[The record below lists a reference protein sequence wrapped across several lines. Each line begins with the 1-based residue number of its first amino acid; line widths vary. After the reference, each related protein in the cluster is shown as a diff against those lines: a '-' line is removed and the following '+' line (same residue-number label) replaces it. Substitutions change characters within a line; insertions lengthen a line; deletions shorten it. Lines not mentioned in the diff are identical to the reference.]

1 MLMQIA
7 EPGESKVKDAC
18 KPRVVGIDLGTTNS
32 LVAHIADASPAV
44 LGGDPLVPSVVH
56 YAPNGSVVVGRAAQ
70 AHALDAPHDTLASV
84 KRLIGRGA
92 KDLGPVRKMLPY
104 DLDGDDRA
112 LRIRLSTGR
121 LVSPVEVS
129 AEILR
134 ELKLRAEAVLG
145 GPIEGAVITVPAY
158 FDDAQRQATRDA
170 GRLAGLEVMRLV
182 AEPTAAAL
190 AYGLDRGSTGTY
202 AVFDLGGGTFDIS
215 ILKLVDGVFEVKA
228 TGGDSALGGDD
239 LDRAIAAWVM
249 PGVAD
254 LGRQAIGGAIAAAR
268 RIKEA
273 LSNQVAEARR
283 GGAAVRDA
291 EVKAP
296 FDVDLPGDR
305 ISDLRPIRARDG
317 GVHRAVGLRE
327 GAQRMTVCGRD
338 VEDVASDNDVDC
350 MACLTGKFHR
360 DVSHAELAAIAA
372 PLLERT
378 RKPCLRALKDAELTR
393 AELDGVILVGGS
405 TRAPV
410 VQDFVAALFERT
422 PLCELDPD
430 QVVALGAA
438 VQADVLAGGQ
448 HNVTL
453 LDVAPLSLGVE
464 MMGGV
469 VEKLIHRNTTIPT
482 GATQTFTTYADNQTG
497 FDIHVVQGERETAD
511 ACRSLAR
518 FVLRGVPPMIA
529 GMARIEITFLIDA
542 DGLLRVMAKELTT
555 GKEAAIEV
563 VPSYGL
569 SDDEVERMLLE
580 SFDHA
585 EDDLARRNLAVER
598 VEAERILA
606 ATRQAFVGDAALLD
620 DEVRAA
626 GEAAM
631 HELEAAIAGTDHL
644 AIRARIEALDR
655 ATKPFAQL
663 RMNRAIAAQLHGVAI
678 DEAAR
683 KVGV

>member
-32 LVAHIADASPAV
+32 LVAHIADASPEV

-56 YAPNGSVVVGRAAQ
+56 YARDGSVVVGRAAQ

-145 GPIEGAVITVPAY
+145 GGIEGAVITVPAY

-190 AYGLDRGSTGTY
+190 AYGLDRGSTGIY

-228 TGGDSALGGDD
+228 IGGDSAFGGDD
-239 LDRAIAAWVM
+239 LDREIARVLVGEQFVNNDTSPDRREYRAM
-249 PGVAD
+249 A
-254 LGRQAIGGAIAAAR
+254 LAEAR
-268 RIKEA
+268 RVKEA
-273 LSNQVAEARR
+273 LSSAAPDAFETYEVPGCPRDPMPGLIHGS
-283 GGAAVRDA
+283 GGNCMCCLVG
-291 EVKAP
+291 P
-296 FDVDLPGDR
+296 ITGR
-305 ISDLRPIRARDG
+305 INLERLTEIIRPL
-317 GVHRAVGLRE
+317 LRE
-327 GAQRMTVCGRD
+327 RCDR
-338 VEDVASDNDVDC
+338 
-350 MACLTGKFHR
+350 ACR
-360 DVSHAELAAIAA
+360 RV
-372 PLLERT
+372 
-378 RKPCLRALKDAELTR
+378 LKDAELTV
-393 AELDGVILVGGS
+393 ADLDGVILVGGS
-405 TRAPV
+405 TRSPV
-410 VQDFVAALFERT
+410 VRDHVAELF
-422 PLCELDPD
+422 PGQPVLHDLDPE

-453 LDVAPLSLGVE
+453 LDVVPLSLGVE

-529 GMARIEITFLIDA
+529 GMARVEITFLIDA

-569 SDDEVERMLLE
+569 SDEEVERMLLD

-606 ATRQAFVGDAALLD
+606 ATRQAFVTDAALLD

-631 HELEAAIAGTDHL
+631 RELEAAIAGTDHL